1 MPIDLPEEYRDL
13 LDANV
18 ATLATVE
25 PDGTPQLSELW
36 FLHDEGE
43 IRLSLNTT
51 RRKTQNL
58 SQRPECSLLILD
70 LENPFRYV
78 EIRGG
83 PGRGRRRVVR
93 PQAPRQVRRG
103 RGRLRQARRGARGGH
118 DRADAGP
125 PGRHERLTGLSPRG
139 RTRVCSFAASAPPA
153 GAGRCRGHESRRGRR
168 LPESA

>member
-1 MPIDLPEEYRDL
+1 MPIDLPDEYRDL
-13 LDANV
+13 LDARV

-58 SQRPECSLLILD
+58 SRRPECSLLILD

-78 EIRGG
+78 EIRGRARIEDDDG
-83 PGRGRRRVVR
+83 SFAHKLHGKYDADVAAYDKPGEGRVMVTIEPTRVR
-93 PQAPRQVRRG
+93 PVDMSG
-103 RGRLRQARRGARGGH
+103 
-118 DRADAGP
+118 
-125 PGRHERLTGLSPRG
+125 
-139 RTRVCSFAASAPPA
+139 
-153 GAGRCRGHESRRGRR
+153 
-168 LPESA
+168 

>member
-1 MPIDLPEEYRDL
+1 MPIDLPEEYRYL

-58 SQRPECSLLILD
+58 SARPQCSLLILD
-70 LENPFRYV
+70 LENPFKYV
-78 EIRGG
+78 EIRGRARIEDDDG
-83 PGRGRRRVVR
+83 SFAHKLHGKYDADVAAYDKPGEGRVVVTIEPMRVR
-93 PQAPRQVRRG
+93 PVDMSG
-103 RGRLRQARRGARGGH
+103 
-118 DRADAGP
+118 
-125 PGRHERLTGLSPRG
+125 
-139 RTRVCSFAASAPPA
+139 
-153 GAGRCRGHESRRGRR
+153 
-168 LPESA
+168 

>member
-25 PDGTPQLSELW
+25 PDGTPQLSEIW

-43 IRLSLNTT
+43 VRLSLNTT

-58 SQRPECSLLILD
+58 SKRPECSLLILD

-78 EIRGG
+78 EIRGRARIQDDDG
-83 PGRGRRRVVR
+83 SFAHKLHGKYDADVAAYDKPGEGRVVVTIE
-93 PQAPRQVRRG
+93 P
-103 RGRLRQARRGARGGH
+103 
-118 DRADAGP
+118 
-125 PGRHERLTGLSPRG
+125 
-139 RTRVCSFAASAPPA
+139 TRVRPVDMS
-153 GAGRCRGHESRRGRR
+153 G
-168 LPESA
+168 

>member
-1 MPIDLPEEYRDL
+1 MPIDLPEEYRYL

-58 SQRPECSLLILD
+58 SQRPQCSLLILD
-70 LENPFRYV
+70 LENPFKYV
-78 EIRGG
+78 EIRGRARIEDDDG
-83 PGRGRRRVVR
+83 SFAHKLHGKYDADVAAYDKPGEGRVVVTIEPTRIR
-93 PQAPRQVRRG
+93 PVDMSG
-103 RGRLRQARRGARGGH
+103 
-118 DRADAGP
+118 
-125 PGRHERLTGLSPRG
+125 
-139 RTRVCSFAASAPPA
+139 
-153 GAGRCRGHESRRGRR
+153 
-168 LPESA
+168 